1 MDLAT
6 TQAVLS
12 RLYTDTDFRKLFSL
26 DPQAALKTIGLEGED
41 ALQIA
46 TVKPQQLRFFAR
58 SLIRKRLGEVK
69 KLLPLTR
76 HALGEVFDPLFRS
89 YAANNRLESGKAH
102 QKDAV
107 RFCRFVHEQARAE
120 LSRVPWGMDALRFE
134 AAHLESTIRGR
145 YFSAKFF
152 HYPVQAGAGTI
163 TVAGPLRKRATLAI
177 WLRFHSNGPLRFF
190 AIGNPFR

>member
-12 RLYTDTDFRKLFSL
+12 RLYTDADFRKLFSL
-26 DPQAALKTIGLEGED
+26 DPQAALKTMGLEEED

-46 TVKPQQLRFFAR
+46 TLKPQQLRFFAH
-58 SLIRKRLGEVK
+58 SLIRKRLGEIK

-76 HALGEVFDPLFRS
+76 YALGEVFDPLFRS
-89 YAANNRLESGKAH
+89 YAANNRLESGEAH

-107 RFCRFVHEQARAE
+107 RFCWFVHEHARAE
-120 LSRVPWGMDALRFE
+120 LSGVPWGIDALRFE

-145 YFSAKFF
+145 YLSVKFF
-152 HYPVQAGAGTI
+152 RYPVQAGAGRI
-163 TVAGPLRKRATLAI
+163 TEAGSMPKRATLAI
-177 WLRFHSNGPLRFF
+177 WLRFRSSGPLRFL